1 MKLIERTSYL
11 DRLKRVQG
19 TPDIKVITG
28 IRRCGKSKLM
38 EAFVTYL
45 QSLESNVN
53 IIHINFN
60 LSEYKS
66 LRTADKL
73 EQYVLGQYKQGQEN
87 VLCIDEVQL
96 CSDFESAINSLHARE
111 CFDIY
116 LTGSNAFLLSSD
128 LATLFTGRT
137 MEIKVYP
144 FSFAE
149 FIQYFDSSDIQQ
161 SFDDYVM
168 QGGMAGSYLYSD
180 IEDKYKYI
188 ADVYDTLILRD
199 IRQKYN
205 LRNYYLM
212 DCLSDYMLDNVS
224 NLTSVRNVA
233 NALCSAQ
240 LATNGKTVGS
250 YIQYLCLAF
259 AFYKMRRFDIR
270 GKKYIASQDKY
281 YLADHAF
288 RFAKLGTKNL
298 DYGRI
303 YENIVAIELQR
314 RGYEVYV
321 GTLYQKEID
330 FVAMRGNE
338 KIFIQV
344 SDDLSNPETFKREY
358 TPLLQIKEA
367 YPKMIIARTRHAD
380 YDYQGIVIKDIAH
393 WLREG

>member
-1 MKLIERTSYL
+1 MKLIERSSYL
-11 DRLKRVQG
+11 DCLKRMQG

-38 EAFVTYL
+38 EAFISYL
-45 QSLESNVN
+45 LVSDINV
-53 IIHINFN
+53 IHINFN
-60 LSEYKS
+60 LSEYNT
-66 LRTADKL
+66 LRTANNL
-73 EQYVLGQYKQGQEN
+73 EQYVLDKYQHGKEN

-96 CSDFESAINSLHARE
+96 CANFESAINSLHDRE

-116 LTGSNAFLLSSD
+116 ITGSNAFLLSSD

-149 FIQYFDSSDIQQ
+149 FIQYFGSTDIQH
-161 SFDDYVM
+161 SFDDYVI
-168 QGGMAGSYLYSD
+168 QGGMAGSYVYPDLR
-180 IEDKYKYI
+180 DKHKYI

-212 DCLSDYMLDNVS
+212 DCLSDFMLDNVA

-233 NALCSAQ
+233 QTLCSAK
-240 LATNGKTVGS
+240 LATNDKTLGS
-250 YIQYLCLAF
+250 YIKYLCSAF
-259 AFYKMRRFDIR
+259 AFYKVRRFDIR

-288 RFAKLGTKNL
+288 RFAKLGTKNM

-303 YENIVAIELQR
+303 YENIVAMELQR
-314 RGYEVYV
+314 RGYEVYA
-321 GTLYQKEID
+321 GMLYQKEID
-330 FVAMRGNE
+330 FVALKQNE
-338 KIFIQV
+338 KIYIQV
-344 SDDLSNPETFKREY
+344 CDDISSIDTQHREFS
-358 TPLLQIKEA
+358 PLLQIRDN
-367 YPKMIIARTRHAD
+367 YPKWLIARTRHPE
-380 YDYQGIVIKDIAH
+380 YDYQGILVKDLAN
-393 WLREG
+393 WLVG

>member
-1 MKLIERTSYL
+1 MKLIERASYL

-38 EAFVTYL
+38 EAFVSYL
-45 QSLESNVN
+45 QSLDSSIN

-96 CSDFESAINSLHARE
+96 CTDFESAINSLHARE

-180 IEDKYKYI
+180 MEDKYKYI

-259 AFYKMRRFDIR
+259 AFYKVRRFDIR

-358 TPLLQIKEA
+358 TPLLQVKEA
-367 YPKMIIARTRHAD
+367 YPKMIIARTRHLD

>member
-1 MKLIERTSYL
+1 MKLIERASYL

-38 EAFVTYL
+38 EAFVSYL
-45 QSLESNVN
+45 QSLDSSIN

-96 CSDFESAINSLHARE
+96 CTDFESAINSLHARE

-180 IEDKYKYI
+180 MEDKYKYI

-199 IRQKYN
+199 IQQKYN

-250 YIQYLCLAF
+250 YIQYLRLAF
-259 AFYKMRRFDIR
+259 AFYKVRRFDIR

-358 TPLLQIKEA
+358 TPLLQVKEA
-367 YPKMIIARTRHAD
+367 YPKMIIARTRHLD

>member
-1 MKLIERTSYL
+1 MKLIERASYL

-38 EAFVTYL
+38 EAFVSYL
-45 QSLESNVN
+45 QSLDSSIN

-96 CSDFESAINSLHARE
+96 CTDFESAINSLHARE

-180 IEDKYKYI
+180 MEDKYKYI

-259 AFYKMRRFDIR
+259 AFYKVRRFDIR

-358 TPLLQIKEA
+358 TPLLQVKEA
-367 YPKMIIARTRHAD
+367 YPKMIIARTRHLD

-393 WLREG
+393 WLRE

>member
-1 MKLIERTSYL
+1 MKLIERASYL

-38 EAFVTYL
+38 EAFVSYL
-45 QSLESNVN
+45 QSLDSSIN

-96 CSDFESAINSLHARE
+96 CTDFESAINSLHARE

-180 IEDKYKYI
+180 MEDKYKYI

-224 NLTSVRNVA
+224 NLNSVRNVA

-250 YIQYLCLAF
+250 YIQYLRLAF
-259 AFYKMRRFDIR
+259 AFYKVRRFDIR

-358 TPLLQIKEA
+358 TPLLQVKEA
-367 YPKMIIARTRHAD
+367 YPKMIIARTRHLD